1 MKLNERNNYIIAL
14 MFSLGFH
21 ALLLLLFVSGYLTS
35 QENQL
40 ETFPVGMVEI
50 AKDSP
55 DGGLGM
61 AGSVPKESGNT
72 PVVPDAPGQ
81 KNQEKDKTAVK
92 PQVLPK
98 APAENTVLIP
108 RKDKSEPFAVP
119 GKIANPAGVEGAGS
133 QGTGGSGGGTG
144 KPLGFGSGEG
154 MVTVLGPLPSYPK
167 SAMNEGVEGNVALHI
182 LVKADGNLEDIQVSP
197 SATDSRLVNA
207 AVLSIK
213 RAWKFK
219 PVTQNYYIDLI
230 VSFHD
235 SEVTRKFINSES
247 RP

>member
-21 ALLLLLFVSGYLTS
+21 ALLLVLFVSGYLTS
-35 QENQL
+35 QVDQL
-40 ETFPVGMVEI
+40 EAFPVGMVEI
-50 AKDSP
+50 AKGSP

-61 AGSVPKESGNT
+61 AGSLPEESGNT

-81 KNQEKDKTAVK
+81 KNQEKDKAAVK

-98 APAENTVLIP
+98 TSAENTVLIP
-108 RKDKSEPFAVP
+108 KKEKSEPFAVP
-119 GKIANPAGVEGAGS
+119 GKNANPAGAGDAGN
-133 QGTGGSGGGTG
+133 QGTGGSGGGG

-167 SAMNEGVEGNVALHI
+167 SAMNEGVEGNVALRI
-182 LVKADGNLEDIQVSP
+182 LVKADGNLEDVQASP

-219 PVTQNYYIDLI
+219 PVTQNYYIDL
-230 VSFHD
+230 VFSFHD
-235 SEVTRKFINSES
+235 SEVTPKFINSES

>member
-14 MFSLGFH
+14 MFSLAFH
-21 ALLLLLFVSGYLTS
+21 ALLLVLFVSGYLTS
-35 QENQL
+35 QVNEL

-50 AKDSP
+50 AKGSP

-61 AGSVPKESGNT
+61 AGLSPEESGNT
-72 PVVPDAPGQ
+72 PVIPDAPAQ
-81 KNQEKDKTAVK
+81 KNQEKDKSAVK
-92 PQVLPK
+92 PQILPK
-98 APAENTVLIP
+98 ASAENTVLIP
-108 RKDKSEPFAVP
+108 KKEKSEPLAVP
-119 GKIANPAGVEGAGS
+119 GENGNPAGSGS
-133 QGTGGSGGGTG
+133 TGDQGTGGSGGGAG

-154 MVTVLGPLPSYPK
+154 MVTVLGPKPSYPK
-167 SAMNEGVEGNVALHI
+167 SAMNEGIEGNVALRI
-182 LVKADGNLEDIQVSP
+182 WVKADGNLEDIQASP

-219 PVTQNYYIDLI
+219 PVTQNYYIDL
-230 VSFHD
+230 VFSFHD
-235 SEVTRKFINSES
+235 SEVTMKFVNAES

>member
-21 ALLLLLFVSGYLTS
+21 ALLLVLFVSGYLTS
-35 QENQL
+35 QVDPL

-50 AKDSP
+50 AKGSP

-61 AGSVPKESGNT
+61 AGSLPEESGNT

-81 KNQEKDKTAVK
+81 KNQGKDKTAVK
-92 PQVLPK
+92 PRVLPK
-98 APAENTVLIP
+98 APAENTMLIP

-119 GKIANPAGVEGAGS
+119 DKIANPSGAEDAGN

-154 MVTVLGPLPSYPK
+154 MVTALGPLPSYPK
-167 SAMNEGVEGNVALHI
+167 NAMNEGVEGNVTLHI
-182 LVKADGNLEDIQVSP
+182 LVKADGSLEDIRVSP

-219 PVTQNYYIDLI
+219 PVTQNYYIDL
-230 VSFHD
+230 VFSFRD